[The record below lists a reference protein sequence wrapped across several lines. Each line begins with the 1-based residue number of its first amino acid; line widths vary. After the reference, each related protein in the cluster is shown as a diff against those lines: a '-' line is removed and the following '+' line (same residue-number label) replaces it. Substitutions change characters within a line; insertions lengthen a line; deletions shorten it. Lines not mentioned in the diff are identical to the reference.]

1 MLKHRLTTRS
11 KLSTVL
17 KLARSKA
24 PLALIA
30 VVVLTGLS
38 CGKRKPPLPPRERVL
53 QHVEV
58 TGFQR
63 GNQVILSWK
72 MPARNAPQGSVLNI
86 SRADIYRLAEPLS
99 SPQTLSEE
107 EFASRSTLV
116 ATLNIRDSDF
126 GAKELTYADT
136 LQFAGQA
143 ARLRYAL
150 RFVNASG
157 QKAGFSNFVLLE
169 PAARIAGA
177 PTSLSAA
184 LTQDAVKLDWD
195 APTANVDGSTP
206 VSLLGYNVYRSGSDK
221 VPGKLLNT
229 TPISDTNFDD
239 AFFEFDKPQFYFVRA
254 VSVGTG
260 GEPVE
265 SRESNIVQLLPKD
278 TFPPSPPAAITVAA
292 TPTTISIFF
301 ATNPEKDV
309 VGYRLYRSLD
319 PNADKTKWDLLTRD
333 PLTTNTFQDTRVE
346 SGKTYYYY
354 LTAVDKAGNVSQPS
368 DVVSETV
375 P

>member
-1 MLKHRLTTRS
+1 MLNLRLTTKS
-11 KLSTVL
+11 LLSIVL
-17 KLARSKA
+17 KLASAKA

-30 VVVLTGLS
+30 LVALTSLS
-38 CGKRKPPLPPRERVL
+38 CGKRKPPLPPKERVL
-53 QHVEV
+53 QHVAI

-72 MPARNAPQGSVLNI
+72 MPTANAPQGSVLHI
-86 SRADIYRLAEPLS
+86 SRADVYRLAEPLS

-116 ATLNIRDSDF
+116 ASVNIRDSDF
-126 GAKELTYADT
+126 GGKELIYTDT

-143 ARLRYAL
+143 ARLRYAI

-157 QKAGFSNFVLLE
+157 QKAGFSNFFLLE

-177 PTSLSAA
+177 PTSLSATV
-184 LTQDAVKLDWD
+184 TQDAMKLDWD
-195 APTANVDGSTP
+195 APAANVDGSTP
-206 VSLLGYNVYRSGSDK
+206 VSLLGYNVYRSSSDQ

-229 TPISDTNFDD
+229 TPVSDTNFDD

-265 SRESNIVQLLPKD
+265 SRESNIVQILPKD
-278 TFPPSPPAAITVAA
+278 SFPPSPPAAITVAA

-309 VGYRLYRSLD
+309 VSYRLYRSLD
-319 PNADKTKWDLLTRD
+319 QNADKAKWELLTKD

-346 SGKTYYYY
+346 SGRTYYYY
-354 LTAVDKAGNVSQPS
+354 LTATDKAGNVSEPS
-368 DVVSETV
+368 EVVSETV